1 LIVFVA
7 HTRQSSN
14 STIQQS
20 YKNQAMKLQLL
31 LALSLLA
38 VVVLVACNRKAAA
51 APSTSE
57 TPKPS
62 GTTKPV
68 EEVPREKAYQVVGFQ
83 KTACFGKCPVF
94 QVKFYNDGKVTW
106 YGQHNVER
114 MGWFDAMVGKDVLAD
129 IRAKVSEAKYWDFA
143 PAYPIAHKIADLPS
157 TVTYIRIGDM
167 EKSVINTHQAPVE
180 LVAFE
185 DYLEGIINGLAWKP
199 TRKD

>member
-1 LIVFVA
+1 
-7 HTRQSSN
+7 
-14 STIQQS
+14 
-20 YKNQAMKLQLL
+20 MKLQHF

-38 VVVLVACNRKAAA
+38 VIILVACNRKAAA
-51 APSTSE
+51 PVTTE
-57 TPKPS
+57 KPKP
-62 GTTKPV
+62 GDITNLV
-68 EEVPREKAYQVVGFQ
+68 EEAPREKAYQVVGYQ

-114 MGWFDAMVGKDVLAD
+114 MGWHEAMVDKAVLAD
-129 IRAKVSEAKYWDFA
+129 IRAKVSGAKYWDFA
-143 PAYPIAHKIADLPS
+143 PAYPVAHKIADLPS

-185 DYLEGIINGLAWKP
+185 EYLEGIINGLTWKP
-199 TRKD
+199 SRQD

>member
-1 LIVFVA
+1 MKINLAITIVC
-7 HTRQSSN
+7 
-14 STIQQS
+14 
-20 YKNQAMKLQLL
+20 
-31 LALSLLA
+31 LLA

-51 APSTSE
+51 PVTTEA
-57 TPKPS
+57 PKPS

-94 QVKFYNDGKVTW
+94 QVKFFNDGTVTW

-114 MGWFDAMVGKDVLAD
+114 MGWYEAMVGKEVLAD
-129 IRAKVSEAKYWDFA
+129 IRAKVSEAKYWDLA
-143 PAYPIAHKIADLPS
+143 PAYPVAHKIADLPS

-180 LVAFE
+180 LIAFE
-185 DYLEGIINGLAWKP
+185 DYLEGIINGLTWKP